1 MSSDSIHII
10 ITIGIVILMF
20 SWVPFVNIICPPGW
34 RSVKPSEEKED
45 EKQQQKASMS
55 RRPSRRAA
63 NQSQEILQALSTRG
77 NRQIPR
83 SQAGAPS
90 PSSCAE

>member
-34 RSVKPSEEKED
+34 RSVEPSEEKD
-45 EKQQQKASMS
+45 DKKRQQKASMS

-63 NQSQEILQALSTRG
+63 NQSQAILQALSTRG
-77 NRQIPR
+77 NREIPR
-83 SQAGAPS
+83 SQAGPPS
-90 PSSCAE
+90 ASSCAE

>member
-20 SWVPFVNIICPPGW
+20 SWVPFVNIVCPPGW
-34 RSVKPSEEKED
+34 RSVEPSEEKEG
-45 EKQQQKASMS
+45 EKRQQKASLS
-55 RRPSRRAA
+55 PRSSRRAA
-63 NQSQEILQALSTRG
+63 NQSQEILRALSTRG
-77 NRQIPR
+77 ERRIPR
-83 SQAGAPS
+83 SEAAAPP